1 MNHRQTPLAPIALLL
16 AALATPAMSA
26 SSTSSAASDSASSTA
41 SSGSDSLKKSSDSSS
56 KTTTAAAGDYEVMA
70 VTAAA
75 ERPGT
80 LRMTLQAVTDRSAQG
95 EYFLYLPQQT
105 VDRSE
110 LAAGQIVTAR
120 ARPYVSQTDIT
131 LSAAPLDQYSFPSGH
146 TLHATAFTLVA
157 VTYYPALF

>member
-1 MNHRQTPLAPIALLL
+1 MNHLKAPLVPVALLL
-16 AALATPAMSA
+16 SALALPAMSA
-26 SSTSSAASDSASSTA
+26 SSTASSASDSASSAA

-80 LRMTLQAVTDRSAQG
+80 LRVTLQAVADRSVEG
-95 EYFLYLPQQT
+95 EYFLYVPQQT
-105 VDRSE
+105 ADQSR

-120 ARPYVSQTDIT
+120 PRPYGLEFAKGDTGRAFFLVLDDDWTRDLPSHAVS
-131 LSAAPLDQYSFPSGH
+131 L
-146 TLHATAFTLVA
+146 
-157 VTYYPALF
+157 

>member
-1 MNHRQTPLAPIALLL
+1 MNHLKAPLVPVALLL
-16 AALATPAMSA
+16 SALALPAMSA
-26 SSTSSAASDSASSTA
+26 SSTASSASDSASSAA

-80 LRMTLQAVTDRSAQG
+80 LRVTLQAVADRSVEG
-95 EYFLYLPQQT
+95 EYFLYVPQQT
-105 VDRSE
+105 ADQSR

-120 ARPYVSQTDIT
+120 PRPYGLEFAKSDTGRAFFLVLDDDWTRDLPSHAVS
-131 LSAAPLDQYSFPSGH
+131 L
-146 TLHATAFTLVA
+146 
-157 VTYYPALF
+157 

>member
-1 MNHRQTPLAPIALLL
+1 MNYRQTPLAPIALLL

-80 LRMTLQAVTDRSAQG
+80 LRMTLQAVADRSAQG

-120 ARPYVSQTDIT
+120 ARPYGLEFAKGNTGQAFFLVLNDDASADLPSHAVS
-131 LSAAPLDQYSFPSGH
+131 L
-146 TLHATAFTLVA
+146 
-157 VTYYPALF
+157 